1 MAQAVLVHGAER
13 LAVRT
18 AEQLRVL
25 DVQVVELGAMDVSEL
40 EACLAQSGAQGLVLC
55 DEGDIVNFHLA
66 LAARELQPELRLVVR
81 LFNLELGQQAER
93 LLSCRALS
101 ASQLAAPA
109 FVEAALRDD
118 YAQRIHVGDHELRV
132 LPGGAGSGLL
142 ALDSADG
149 LLPGKLDQATSVIGQ
164 PRARSAVTPRRPRRG
179 QVASVVRV
187 LRADLRLR
195 LLGAVLLALVA
206 VTTAIYASAE
216 DLSLVE
222 ALHRSVVAVLGSD
235 VLEPD
240 APDWL
245 RLYDIGVLVLGV
257 AALALVIAVLTDAIV
272 STRLAHALGGL
283 PRRLRGHAIVCG
295 LGTVGYRIGSELLAA
310 GIDVCGVD
318 IGDEVRLARARS
330 AGMAAAIGN
339 AAQASTLRSLGVTEA
354 AYLFCVTDDD
364 VANLE
369 AALVAR
375 AENPG
380 LRIVLRLF
388 DTDLAG
394 RVERVARLG
403 PSRSVADLAAPAFA
417 AAALG
422 RDVTAAIRT
431 PDGLLLVA
439 RMGELDTTVGSIE
452 RDGAL
457 RVLSRERAGEVQW
470 VPGGDER
477 LEPDDVVT
485 VVGTQLGL
493 AQLASR

>member
-1 MAQAVLVHGAER
+1 MAEAVLVHGAER

-18 AEQLRVL
+18 AEQLRLL
-25 DVQVVELGAMDVSEL
+25 DVQVVELGDMDVAEL
-40 EACLAQSGAQGLVLC
+40 EARLAQGGAEALVLC

-118 YAQRIHVGDHELRV
+118 YAQRIHVADHELRV
-132 LPGGAGSGLL
+132 LPGGAGSALL
-142 ALDSADG
+142 ALDSAGG
-149 LLPGKLDQATSVIGQ
+149 LLPGKLSQATSVIGQ
-164 PRARSAVTPRRPRRG
+164 PRARSTVPPRRPRRG
-179 QVASVVRV
+179 QVASVARV
-187 LRADLRLR
+187 LRADRRLR
-195 LLGAVLLALVA
+195 LLGAMLLALVA
-206 VTTAIYASAE
+206 VTTGVYASAE
-216 DLSLVE
+216 DLSLVD

-339 AAQASTLRSLGVTEA
+339 AAQASTLRSLGVQEA

-375 AENPG
+375 AENPA

-422 RDVTAAIRT
+422 RDVTHAIRT
-431 PDGLLLVA
+431 RDGLLLVA
-439 RMGELDTTVGSIE
+439 RMAELDTTVGSIE
-452 RDGAL
+452 REGAL
-457 RVLSRERAGEVQW
+457 RVLSRERAGGVEW
-470 VPGGDER
+470 VPGDDER
-477 LEPDDVVT
+477 LERDDVVT
-485 VVGTQLGL
+485 VVGTQIGL
-493 AQLASR
+493 AQLAGR

>member
-1 MAQAVLVHGAER
+1 MAEAVLVHGAER

-18 AEQLRVL
+18 AEQLRLL
-25 DVQVVELGAMDVSEL
+25 DVQVVELGAMDVAGL
-40 EACLAQSGAQGLVLC
+40 EARLAQDGAQALVLC

-66 LAARELQPELRLVVR
+66 LAARELRRELRLVVR
-81 LFNLELGQQAER
+81 LFNLELGRQAER

-132 LPGGAGSGLL
+132 LPGGSGSALL
-142 ALDSADG
+142 ALDSAGG
-149 LLPGKLDQATSVIGQ
+149 LLPGKLGEATSVIGQ
-164 PRARSAVTPRRPRRG
+164 PRARSAVAPRRPRRG
-179 QVASVVRV
+179 QVASVARA
-187 LRADLRLR
+187 LRADRRLR
-195 LLGAVLLALVA
+195 LLGALLLALVA
-206 VTTAIYASAE
+206 ATTAIYASAE
-216 DLSLVE
+216 DLSAVD
-222 ALHRSVVAVLGSD
+222 ALHRSVLAVLGSD

-240 APDWL
+240 APGWL

-272 STRLAHALGGL
+272 STRLALALGGL

-295 LGTVGYRIGSELLAA
+295 LGTVGFRIGSELLAA

-318 IGDEVRLARARS
+318 IGDEVRLSRARS

-339 AAQASTLRSLGVTEA
+339 AAQVSTLRSLGVQEA

-394 RVERVARLG
+394 RVERVTRLG

-422 RDVTAAIRT
+422 RDVTHAIRT
-431 PDGLLLVA
+431 RDSLLLVA

-452 RDGAL
+452 RDGDL
-457 RVLSRERAGEVQW
+457 RVLSRERAGTMEW
-470 VPGGDER
+470 VPGDDER
-477 LEPDDVVT
+477 LEPGDVVT
-485 VVGTQLGL
+485 VVGTQIGL
-493 AQLASR
+493 AQLAKS